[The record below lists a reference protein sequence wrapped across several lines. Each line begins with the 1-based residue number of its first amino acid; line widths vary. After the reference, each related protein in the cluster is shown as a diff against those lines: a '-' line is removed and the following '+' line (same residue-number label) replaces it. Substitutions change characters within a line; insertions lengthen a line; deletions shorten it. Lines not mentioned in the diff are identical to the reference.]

1 MSERFQK
8 NDFRKRLRAAL
19 PLLAIPLAGE
29 ALCVA
34 LFVFVFSTKAPQE
47 EKTDAPPDDL
57 SAFLGLP
64 TDPRFEA
71 DARTCPEEN
80 PFGEARDALGGEFAF
95 SGAKIVPADTHEAAE
110 HVAPVRL
117 ENGDLFDRY
126 GGGREYLPE
135 NEPGDD
141 RDRRLWIDARVPV
154 NISSRLKLYGVS
166 TLTLGDARAASTVSD
181 YAKYYGIGGGLGLSF
196 RISPSVELN
205 LDLRRTHSL
214 ERSDSVQEADTDSA
228 GISLKIDL

>member
-19 PLLAIPLAGE
+19 PLLAIPVAGE

-47 EKTDAPPDDL
+47 EKTDAPAEDL
-57 SAFLGLP
+57 SALLGLP
-64 TDPRFEA
+64 TAPRSEA
-71 DARTCPEEN
+71 DAGTSPDEN
-80 PFGEARDALGGEFAF
+80 SFGDALGGGFAF
-95 SGAKIVPADTHEAAE
+95 SGAKIVPADSRGSAE
-110 HVAPVRL
+110 HVSPVRL

-135 NEPGDD
+135 NAPGDD

-154 NISSRLKLYGVS
+154 NVSSRLKLYGVS

-205 LDLRRTHSL
+205 LDLRRTRSL
-214 ERSDSVQEADTDSA
+214 ERSDSVQDADTDSA